1 MKYFLLLLTLAACSP
16 LPAPAPTTIKL
27 LECSAANGSASAKV
41 ALTNSSS
48 AAIETRF
55 AVTFYGGRLPL
66 QFPLTFKAPSGTT
79 FFEVVSHDWNGDNVT
94 CKAVVL

>member
-1 MKYFLLLLTLAACSP
+1 MKYLLLLTLAACSP
-16 LPAPAPTTIKL
+16 LPAPTTIKL
-27 LECSAANGSASAKV
+27 LECNAVNGSVSAKV

-55 AVTFYGGRLPL
+55 AVTFYGDRLPL
-66 QFPLTFKAPSGTT
+66 QLPLTFKAPSGTT
-79 FFEVVSHDWNGDNVT
+79 FFEVVSHDWRGDSVT